1 MLSKTLAL
9 DCPLLEEKSMLP
21 SLINH
26 QKDSTQSRNVLEES
40 DYIGKLLDTKS
51 EPYKMVAM
59 QGAKLYEIIQ
69 RMSTL
74 NPLYYV
80 SFDDFSKVFI
90 TTIETRN
97 RGSRCAGNN
106 WLPGTCQNA
115 YE

>member
-9 DCPLLEEKSMLP
+9 NCPLLEERSMLL
-21 SLINH
+21 SLIKY

-40 DYIGKLLDTKS
+40 GYIGKLLDTKS

-80 SFDDFSKVFI
+80 SFDDFSKVFMR
-90 TTIETRN
+90 TVETRN
-97 RGSRCAGNN
+97 RGSRCAGNH
-106 WLPGTCQNA
+106 
-115 YE
+115 

>member
-1 MLSKTLAL
+1 
-9 DCPLLEEKSMLP
+9 
-21 SLINH
+21 
-26 QKDSTQSRNVLEES
+26 
-40 DYIGKLLDTKS
+40 
-51 EPYKMVAM
+51 
-59 QGAKLYEIIQ
+59 
-69 RMSTL
+69 MSTL